1 MTADITLH
9 EVFNTPRPVHEVF
22 AYVSDFASV
31 EQWDPSVSSARRLT
45 SGRIGIDTRYRVV
58 SRIGPA
64 RLPLHY
70 VITEWQADKK
80 VVLEGSCAF
89 FTVIDTISI
98 IATKTGTRLDYKAEF
113 VFKKG
118 LATLAGMFESGMTK
132 MGERAVNGLEQAL
145 NDDFPA
151 PESNMGT
158 RLADKL
164 VLPGMALF
172 TKAGYKLAKSR
183 WNPLASYL
191 GDKHIVLTGATSG
204 LGLAAAE
211 RLAKMGAHLTLVAR
225 DEKKAQKVVQRIQ
238 RNTGN
243 ENIEIEIAD
252 LASIKQVHALAD
264 RLLNKKRPIDV
275 LINNA
280 GALINPRQTTSEG
293 LEKSFALLLLSPFTL
308 TERLQP
314 LLKQAS
320 AARVVNVVS
329 GGMYT
334 QKLDIDD
341 LQNNRG
347 KYSGSTAYAKAK
359 RGLVVVTEQWAER
372 WEEEGIVVNSMHPGW
387 ANTPGVESSLPVF
400 HRFTKALLRTPAQGA
415 DTIVWLAAAD
425 EADEISGQ
433 LFLDR
438 EPHTTHVLSGTKES
452 LRDRDLLRERLL
464 DYMQSLQPLSPTEK
478 GKSAAA

>member
-1 MTADITLH
+1 MTADVTLH
-9 EVFNTPRPVHEVF
+9 EVLTTPRPVHEVF
-22 AYVSDFASV
+22 AYVSDFASC
-31 EQWDPSVSSARRLT
+31 EQWDPSISSARRLS
-45 SGRIGIDTRYRVV
+45 SGRIGVGTRYRVV
-58 SRIGPA
+58 SSVGPV
-64 RLPLHY
+64 RLPLQY
-70 VITEWQADKK
+70 VVTEWLADER
-80 VVLEGSCAF
+80 VVLQGSCPF
-89 FTVIDTISI
+89 FTVTDTISLI
-98 IATKTGTRLDYKAEF
+98 TTTAGTQLDYKAEF
-113 VFKKG
+113 VFKKS
-118 LATLAGMFESGMTK
+118 LEKLAGMFEGAMTK
-132 MGERAVNGLEQAL
+132 MGERAVGGLEQAL

-151 PESNMGT
+151 PEANLST

-172 TKAGYKLAKSR
+172 TKAGYRLAKSR
-183 WNPLASYL
+183 WHPLASYL
-191 GDKHIVLTGATSG
+191 GDKHIVLTGGTSG

-211 RLAKMGAHLTLVAR
+211 RLAQMGAHLTLVAR
-225 DEKKAQKVVQRIQ
+225 DQQKAKKVVERISHD
-238 RNTGN
+238 TGN
-243 ENIEIEIAD
+243 EHIEIEIAD
-252 LASIKQVHALAD
+252 LASIEQVHALAY
-264 RLLNKKRPIDV
+264 RLLRKKRPIDV

-308 TERLQP
+308 TERLLP
-314 LLKQAS
+314 LLKKAA

-341 LQNNRG
+341 LQNNHG

-400 HRFTKALLRTPAQGA
+400 HRFTKPFLRTPAEGA

-438 EPHTTHVLSGTKES
+438 APHTTHVLSSTKES

-464 DYMQSLQPLSPTEK
+464 DYMDSLQPLSQVAK